1 MAAHSPVG
9 SSEVRRPPA
18 LEAAAPKTLFGFVHG
33 YWMLCGMEM
42 WERMAYFCVR
52 SVVAVYILQADD
64 PGGLHFTAAQKGTIF
79 AWWFVFQSVLP
90 MFTGGYA
97 DRYGY
102 KKTIAF
108 AVTMNILG
116 YLMMA
121 YLRTFAG
128 FFGGVLV
135 LASGTAF
142 FKPGL
147 QGSLAQNLSKS
158 NSSVGWGIFYWIVNV
173 GSAVAHPLAGFL
185 LKIDWKWVFISSAVF
200 TALNYLML
208 FTFKDFASGAN
219 KTENPLQVFART
231 MTNIFEPRLI
241 SWLLIMSGFWLM
253 MYQLWDLHPNFITD
267 WVDSSGVASALSLP
281 AFMTKM
287 TDRGLQ
293 VMQQNMLFLNSLL
306 IVALM
311 IPVSWAV
318 RRLRTLSA
326 MVIGMSVAT
335 CGILLA
341 GLTGSGWV
349 FLGGVVFFSLG
360 EMLTGPKKSEYLGLI
375 APAGKKGLYLGYV
388 NIPVGLGGFVGSK
401 MAGYLYGH
409 FGEKAVLAQK
419 YLLEHTPLGQGKVW
433 NGDPEALTNLL
444 GVPRTEAMAKLQETI
459 GQDATR
465 TTELLWN
472 TYSPHLYVWLPF
484 AAVGVV
490 SVVALLIFNRM
501 ATRWSDM
508 NA

>member
-1 MAAHSPVG
+1 M
-9 SSEVRRPPA
+9 SSNLAKNAVTLQTDPPI
-18 LEAAAPKTLFGFVHG
+18 EQGQPRTMFGFVRG

-108 AVTMNILG
+108 AVSMNILG

-121 YLRTFAG
+121 YLRTYWG
-128 FFGGVLV
+128 FFSGVLV
-135 LASGTAF
+135 LATGTAF

-147 QGSLAQNLSKS
+147 QGSLAQNLSRS

-185 LKIDWKWVFISSAVF
+185 QKVSWKWVFISSACF
-200 TALNYLML
+200 TALNFLML
-208 FTFKDFASGAN
+208 LTFKDFSSGAD
-219 KTENPLQVFART
+219 KTESPLQVFART
-231 MTNIFEPRLI
+231 MKNIFEPRLI

-253 MYQLWDLHPNFITD
+253 MYQLWDLHPNFISD
-267 WVDSSGVASALSLP
+267 WVDSSGVAAALALP

-326 MVIGMSVAT
+326 MVIGMLVAT
-335 CGILLA
+335 CGILVA

-375 APAGKKGLYLGYV
+375 APPGKKGLYLGYV
-388 NIPVGLGGFVGSK
+388 NIPVGLGGFAGSK
-401 MAGYLYGH
+401 LAGFLYGH
-409 FGEKAVLAQK
+409 YGEKAVLAQK
-419 YLLEHTPLGQGKVW
+419 YLLEHTPMGQGKLW
-433 NGDPEALTNLL
+433 NGDPDALTNLL
-444 GVPRTEAMAKLQETI
+444 GVPRTEAMARLQETI
-459 GQDATR
+459 GMNATQ
-465 TTELLWN
+465 TTQLLWN
-472 TYSPHLYVWLPF
+472 SYSPQLYVWLPF
-484 AAVGVV
+484 AAIGVV
-490 SVVALLIFNRM
+490 AVIALIIFNRL